1 MRCCFMFASQFIGW
15 AATLVLM
22 VSRSCKHKQK
32 RRRIKPKRC
41 RFVACSGAAFVA
53 PETMTVRLWSCFQ
66 RGEETLILLWH
77 ALASSF
83 IILLYLV
90 FLLFVNLN
98 AWSYAMISLAS
109 NQSASSFSDVIKRRK
124 VTLCLAMKVWEGEG
138 SESQRLFSL
147 CSQYSASFSCNSYSS
162 CLLQFVWILTL
173 WDDLFFFFF

>member
-66 RGEETLILLWH
+66 RGEETLICIIT

-83 IILLYLV
+83 IIL
-90 FLLFVNLN
+90 
-98 AWSYAMISLAS
+98 
-109 NQSASSFSDVIKRRK
+109 FSCCLWIWMPGPMQWYHWRQINRHLPS

-147 CSQYSASFSCNSYSS
+147 CSQYSASFIFFQLQFLLP

-173 WDDLFFFFF
+173 WDDLAF